1 MFVVLIFFIYI
12 NTMSKTNKMVTLKI
26 GSKTIKT
33 KLLNTNYVPVSN
45 NIYFDGTSYRVRVS
59 KNNVKYSKN
68 FSSKKKA
75 MDYRKEILSN

>member
-1 MFVVLIFFIYI
+1 
-12 NTMSKTNKMVTLKI
+12 MSKTNKMVTLKI